1 GAAIAL
7 LSLDVTVDK
16 VPLLGAAL
24 ADPDPDVRLAGV
36 IGLGR
41 ARPEGARAV
50 TAILLGAL
58 DDADHRVRREA
69 AQALGM
75 AGTKDA
81 ALTMAAHLQD
91 PEPSVRQQLALAVGV
106 LGDESVA
113 PALLVALSDPE
124 DAVVAAAATALGFL
138 GSIDAIAG
146 LSAL

>member
-1 GAAIAL
+1 PEQAVRLVAARTAVSLRLSELGAQVKDWLSSKEAVERGAAIAL

-41 ARPEGARAV
+41 DRPEGARAV
-50 TAILLGAL
+50 SAILLGAL

-75 AGTKDA
+75 AATKDA

-91 PEPSVRQQLALAVGV
+91 PEPSVRQQLALAV
-106 LGDESVA
+106 
-113 PALLVALSDPE
+113 
-124 DAVVAAAATALGFL
+124 
-138 GSIDAIAG
+138 
-146 LSAL
+146 